1 MESSFKQKDFTWQEF
16 WRTSILL
23 FRFRW
28 NDHLLLLFSN
38 TLLWI
43 QQKFITFKVF
53 LCRILII
60 GWNNKW
66 IHHTSNNMLSVTLI
80 YRQEVASLFQVQG
93 KFKACQN
100 SKWTFS
106 NSCFIAGDSH
116 IKIIWL
122 HRAVFN
128 KHYILHLAN
137 NVHLL
142 KHYPMKAHKTFLI
155 RSIAQTDS
163 LANF

>member
-1 MESSFKQKDFTWQEF
+1 MLYDIFTEFLCFFDHKYGIQFQAKRFYLTGVLTNFYSFIQVSLEWSSIE
-16 WRTSILL
+16 
-23 FRFRW
+23 
-28 NDHLLLLFSN
+28 LLFSN

-66 IHHTSNNMLSVTLI
+66 IHHTSDNMLSVTLI

-93 KFKACQN
+93 KFKACKN

-106 NSCFIAGDSH
+106 NSCFIARDSH

-122 HRAVFN
+122 HTAVFT
-128 KHYILHLAN
+128 KH
-137 NVHLL
+137 
-142 KHYPMKAHKTFLI
+142 
-155 RSIAQTDS
+155 D
-163 LANF
+163 NFASCK